1 MESVLNEMAQL
12 LMPEGKELYP
22 RFRER
27 IRRLATLVDG
37 IGWGYGDA
45 VRDQVYQLENELAGE

>member
-1 MESVLNEMAQL
+1 MAQL
-12 LMPEGKELYP
+12 LMREGKELYP

-27 IRRLATLVDG
+27 IRRLAILVDG

-45 VRDQVYQLENELAGE
+45 VRDQVFQLENELAGE